1 MATRKKEIE
10 LDVPNFQIIPSG
22 RLQRINEKEKE
33 LKSLEEKLNTRRK
46 YTNAFLLMS
55 VALIAFLIGISVR
68 LVVSAL

>member
-22 RLQRINEKEKE
+22 RLQRIEKKEKE
-33 LKSLEEKLNTRRK
+33 LKALEEKLSTRRK
-46 YTNAFLLMS
+46 YTNAFFLMS
-55 VALIAFLIGISVR
+55 VVLIAFLIGISVR

>member
-22 RLQRINEKEKE
+22 RLQRIECKEKE
-33 LKSLEEKLNTRRK
+33 LQALEKKLSDRRK
-46 YTNAFLLMS
+46 YTNAFFLIS
-55 VALIAFLIGISVR
+55 VVLIAFLIGISVR